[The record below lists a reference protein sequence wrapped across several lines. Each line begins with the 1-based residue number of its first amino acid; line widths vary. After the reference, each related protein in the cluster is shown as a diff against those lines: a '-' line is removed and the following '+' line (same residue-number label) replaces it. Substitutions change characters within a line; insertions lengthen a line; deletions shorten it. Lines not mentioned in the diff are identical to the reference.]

1 MNENEAKR
9 LVERFAEKQRG
20 GHFPCPRCGEWR
32 MDADPV
38 RNALSRRA
46 NVQVCDSC
54 GMAEALED
62 YFGERIDL
70 IEWNIVMHPDA
81 YRMA

>member
-1 MNENEAKR
+1 MNENEAKS
-9 LVERFAEKQRG
+9 LIERFSEKQRG

-32 MDADPV
+32 MDSDPI

-46 NVQVCDSC
+46 SVQVCDPC

-62 YFGERIDL
+62 FFGERVDL
-70 IEWNIVMHPDA
+70 VDWAIALKPDS